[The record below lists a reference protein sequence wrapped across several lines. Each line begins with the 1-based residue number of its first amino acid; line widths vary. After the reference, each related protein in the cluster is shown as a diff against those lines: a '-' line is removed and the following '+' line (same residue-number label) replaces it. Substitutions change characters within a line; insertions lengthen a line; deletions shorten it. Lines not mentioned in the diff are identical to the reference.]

1 MNFEN
6 QLEIGIGIYTPSEI
20 AQILRLPYHKIYR
33 WLNRYWDGELGKK
46 YESKYSWQIDK
57 SKAVSFHTLI
67 EFYVMMQLSESG
79 IRTRE
84 VLKAHL
90 QLSKWYDSSFPFAI
104 KEVLQGI
111 ETDKKKIYFRS
122 GDNIITLDG
131 SNQLNLQII
140 ESFFSNLDFDSNN
153 LASRYWPMGKQ
164 NSIVLDPKR
173 KFGHPVIEN
182 YNIYPETIYK
192 LYKAGDPIPYIAH
205 VYELT
210 EQQVNNAIE
219 FCQAA

>member
-1 MNFEN
+1 
-6 QLEIGIGIYTPSEI
+6 
-20 AQILRLPYHKIYR
+20 
-33 WLNRYWDGELGKK
+33 
-46 YESKYSWQIDK
+46 
-57 SKAVSFHTLI
+57 
-67 EFYVMMQLSESG
+67 
-79 IRTRE
+79 
-84 VLKAHL
+84 
-90 QLSKWYDSSFPFAI
+90 
-104 KEVLQGI
+104 
-111 ETDKKKIYFRS
+111 
-122 GDNIITLDG
+122 
-131 SNQLNLQII
+131 
-140 ESFFSNLDFDSNN
+140 
-153 LASRYWPMGKQ
+153 MGKQ

>member
-20 AQILRLPYHKIYR
+20 AQILRLPYHKIHR
-33 WLNRYWDGELGKK
+33 WLNRYWDGELGEK